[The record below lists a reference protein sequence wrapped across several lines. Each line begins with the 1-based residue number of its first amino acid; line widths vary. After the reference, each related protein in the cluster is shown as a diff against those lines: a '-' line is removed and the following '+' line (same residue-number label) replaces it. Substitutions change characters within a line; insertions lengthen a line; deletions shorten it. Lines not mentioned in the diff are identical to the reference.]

1 MLDIGV
7 QDKVETVWGFDVP
20 VVAGR
25 RKWPE
30 ELRAK
35 ALDRIS
41 SGCGIREI
49 AEELGAN
56 KSLVAHWFKRRK
68 SSQAN
73 KVSFVEV
80 LPPTSPV
87 PKGKPPLDG
96 TAESQT
102 AACRIRI
109 GDAEIAIEPGYPVDQ
124 LTEVLRAVRAAL

>member
-7 QDKVETVWGFDVP
+7 QDKVETVWGIAVP

-25 RKWPE
+25 RRWPE

-41 SGCGIREI
+41 AGCGIREI

-56 KSLVAHWFKRRK
+56 KSLVAHWVKRGS

-73 KVSFVEV
+73 TVSFVEV
-80 LPPTSPV
+80 LPPTSQV
-87 PKGKPPLDG
+87 SKGKPPFDAP
-96 TAESQT
+96 AESET
-102 AACRIRI
+102 MACRIRI
-109 GDAEIAIEPGYPVDQ
+109 GDAEIAIEPGYPVDH
-124 LTEVLRAVRAAL
+124 LTEVL